1 MPALWE
7 EQENLKLTDAIL
19 WPLHSRDLTLM
30 DERTNREE
38 REKREGKREENPS
51 CMSLPGSY
59 LRLTPWN

>member
-51 CMSLPGSY
+51 CMS
-59 LRLTPWN
+59 